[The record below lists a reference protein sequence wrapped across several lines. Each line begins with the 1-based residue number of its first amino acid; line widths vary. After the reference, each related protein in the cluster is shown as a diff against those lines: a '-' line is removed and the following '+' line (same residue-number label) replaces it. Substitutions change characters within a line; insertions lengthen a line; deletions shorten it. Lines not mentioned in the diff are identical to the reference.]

1 MRNGGR
7 FRRTRCLSR
16 RIVIRYGVLWLTSES
31 NSRRSFM
38 RNHWAMITLLFAGI
52 FICCLPL
59 CAQEKVVWSDR
70 KSRSSSRFAVCGNSM
85 TVCGRAQRN
94 VWLCRFGS
102 CQQPPAGRKVNEA
115 FVVERIPKSFV
126 YDREGK
132 LVAQSI
138 RHAHAQR
145 VSADAGG
152 LWVELVCVG
161 ADAFVRP
168 ASESERG
175 W

>member
-1 MRNGGR
+1 
-7 FRRTRCLSR
+7 
-16 RIVIRYGVLWLTSES
+16 
-31 NSRRSFM
+31 
-38 RNHWAMITLLFAGI
+38 MITLLFAGI

-59 CAQEKVVWSDR
+59 CAQEKVVWSDQEKPIVEQIRGLR
-70 KSRSSSRFAVCGNSM
+70 KLDDSVRGAHNEMSGSADSAVG
-85 TVCGRAQRN
+85 
-94 VWLCRFGS
+94 
-102 CQQPPAGRKVNEA
+102 QQPPAGRKVNEA

>member
-1 MRNGGR
+1 M
-7 FRRTRCLSR
+7 
-16 RIVIRYGVLWLTSES
+16 
-31 NSRRSFM
+31 
-38 RNHWAMITLLFAGI
+38 
-52 FICCLPL
+52 
-59 CAQEKVVWSDR
+59 
-70 KSRSSSRFAVCGNSM
+70 
-85 TVCGRAQRN
+85 
-94 VWLCRFGS
+94 
-102 CQQPPAGRKVNEA
+102 
-115 FVVERIPKSFV
+115 VERIPKSFV

-175 W
+175 AVMGRRQFCFAASILIARYRAQPRTKASGATSFGGSYALSCAGPC